1 MQTQTSPMAKP
12 TDAQNDSTPTLEA
25 LQYKEEFIDRHIGPS
40 EKQIREMLDELQLKS
55 LDELIRNTVPV
66 SIALKKPLALAT
78 PLTENDALA
87 KLKAVA
93 SKNSSTRSFIG
104 LGYYDTYTPNVIL
117 RNVLE
122 NPGWYSAYTPY
133 QPEISQGRLECLLN
147 FQQMTLDF
155 TAMELA
161 NASLLDEATA
171 VAEAMAL
178 AKRVSKNRN
187 ATKFF
192 VDQNCFPQTI
202 DVIKTR
208 AACFGFELIIGD
220 TNEMPMEELFGAAFQ
235 YPSMLGDAQDLSS
248 RIESLHQHNAIAVV
262 AADLMS
268 LALLKPPGEMGADVV
283 TGRLKDLACPWGMV
297 GHTLRTSPPKMNIN
311 VLSLVAS
318 SVFRWTQE
326 KNKPS
331 AWLYK
336 HANNISVARKL
347 IAISAQHRHFW
358 QTFQPYLPCIMAPK
372 E

>member
-55 LDELIRNTVPV
+55 LDELIRNTVPA

-178 AKRVSKNRN
+178 AKRVSKNRK

-192 VDQNCFPQTI
+192 VKC
-202 DVIKTR
+202 
-208 AACFGFELIIGD
+208 
-220 TNEMPMEELFGAAFQ
+220 
-235 YPSMLGDAQDLSS
+235 
-248 RIESLHQHNAIAVV
+248 SLRVN
-262 AADLMS
+262 S
-268 LALLKPPGEMGADVV
+268 LLTKVSTFL
-283 TGRLKDLACPWGMV
+283 
-297 GHTLRTSPPKMNIN
+297 
-311 VLSLVAS
+311 
-318 SVFRWTQE
+318 
-326 KNKPS
+326 
-331 AWLYK
+331 
-336 HANNISVARKL
+336 KL
-347 IAISAQHRHFW
+347 ISRALH
-358 QTFQPYLPCIMAPK
+358 
-372 E
+372 